1 MSGSSSFYAQ
11 DPSARTSWRLAVL
24 MGANSRTY
32 KFALGA
38 ALLDAA
44 GRGRSEIPLTE
55 LAAQYALE
63 LVRHL
68 GDAPQAPESLTL
80 RDTDFLVIAKEE
92 RAETLAT
99 GQPTERLLE
108 AAARSMPAMVMQ
120 KFHNLRGGTEL
131 PHRFFELTGDARRR
145 LVRLTPEVLRVAR
158 SEQAAGLRAELDARW
173 SIVESS
179 FAAGVGRSLMEDGV
193 AVDWKSLRLTDKK
206 RRRSVAMVKDALIP
220 FQHGRCIIC
229 DGVVAP
235 GEAVAVDHVFPFALM
250 QRQHSVRAWVG
261 PDLDAL
267 WNLAPA
273 HATCNGGKSDRL
285 PFPVEVHRL
294 ALRNEAIMD
303 SPHPLKRTLQLSL
316 QQALGGRRRASWP
329 EFLQA
334 VWDLAI

>member
-44 GRGRSEIPLTE
+44 SRGRSEIPLTE
-55 LAAQYALE
+55 LAEPYALE

-99 GQPTERLLE
+99 GQPTERLLA

-120 KFHNLRGGTEL
+120 KFHNLRGGTQL
-131 PHRFFELTGDARRR
+131 PHRFFELTGDARQR

-158 SEQAAGLRAELDARW
+158 SEQAAGLCAELDARW

-206 RRRSVAMVKDALIP
+206 RRRSVAKVGTRSFPSSTVAASSVMALSHPVRRWRLITSSP
-220 FQHGRCIIC
+220 SPSC
-229 DGVVAP
+229 
-235 GEAVAVDHVFPFALM
+235 
-250 QRQHSVRAWVG
+250 SVSTA
-261 PDLDAL
+261 
-267 WNLAPA
+267 
-273 HATCNGGKSDRL
+273 
-285 PFPVEVHRL
+285 
-294 ALRNEAIMD
+294 
-303 SPHPLKRTLQLSL
+303 
-316 QQALGGRRRASWP
+316 
-329 EFLQA
+329 
-334 VWDLAI
+334 

>member
-11 DPSARTSWRLAVL
+11 DASARTSWRLAVL

-32 KFALGA
+32 KFALGT

-44 GRGRSEIPLTE
+44 GRGQSEIPLAE
-55 LAAQYALE
+55 LAAPYALE
-63 LVRHL
+63 LARHL
-68 GDAPQAPESLTL
+68 GDAPQAPEGVAL
-80 RDTDFLVIAKEE
+80 RDSDFLTIAKEE
-92 RAETLAT
+92 RAETLNA

-120 KFHNLRGGTEL
+120 KFHNLRGGTQV
-131 PHRFFELTGDARRR
+131 PHRFFEPAGNPRQHV
-145 LVRLTPEVLRVAR
+145 VRLTPDALRVAR
-158 SEQAAGLRAELDARW
+158 SEQAAGLRTELDARW

-179 FAAGVGRSLMEDGV
+179 FAAGVGRSLIEDGV
-193 AVDWKSLRLTDKK
+193 AVDWDSLKLTDKK
-206 RRRSVAMVKDALIP
+206 RRRSVAKVADALIG
-220 FQHGRCIIC
+220 FQHGRCLIC
-229 DGVVAP
+229 DEVVSS
-235 GEAVAVDHVFPFALM
+235 GQAVAVDHVFPFALM
-250 QRQHSVRAWVG
+250 QRLHSVRAWAG

-285 PFPVEVHRL
+285 PFTVEVHRL

-303 SPHPLKRTLQLSL
+303 SPHPLKKTLQLSL
-316 QQALGGRRRASWP
+316 QQALGGRRSTSWP
-329 EFLQA
+329 EFLLA